1 MGTKE
6 KKELLTSFNKIEGRV
21 KELEAEL
28 EVLWSIATN
37 ISPNISG
44 MPGASGGFDKMVR
57 SIEKMEELVKLIDA
71 ERDELEVVKLKI
83 MTAIK
88 GLDDITER
96 RILHLKYIG
105 QADGQ
110 YHDTM
115 PLWKI
120 ANRLGYSLDRVKHKH
135 SDAIAHLKL

>member
-6 KKELLTSFNKIEGRV
+6 KKELLASFNKIEGRV
-21 KELEAEL
+21 KELESEL

-44 MPGASGGFDKMVR
+44 MPRASGGFDKMVR
-57 SIEKMEELVKLIDA
+57 SIEKMEELVKLIDT
-71 ERDELEVVKLKI
+71 ERDELELTKLKI

-88 GLDDITER
+88 ELPDITER
-96 RILHLKYIG
+96 RIIHLKYIG
-105 QADGQ
+105 EADGQ
-110 YHDTM
+110 YHEAM

-120 ANRLGYSLDRVKHKH
+120 ANRLGYSIDRIKHKH
-135 SDAIAHLKL
+135 SDAIAHLRL